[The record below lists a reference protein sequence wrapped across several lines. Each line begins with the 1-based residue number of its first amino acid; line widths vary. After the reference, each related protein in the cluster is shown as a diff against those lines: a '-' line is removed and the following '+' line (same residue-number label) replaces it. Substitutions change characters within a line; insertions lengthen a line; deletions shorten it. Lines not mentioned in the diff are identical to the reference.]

1 MREGINHALARSHVR
16 DAAEVQHLVLLLLDN
31 LNAGNMGRTMER
43 NNVLR
48 EVANRLESIAPRHQF
63 LIPEL
68 ANRSGRRADEIRQ
81 MMW

>member
-63 LIPEL
+63 LTPEL